1 MSDFSVTECILS
13 NMEKNQV
20 ILNVR
25 HLEKD

>member
-1 MSDFSVTECILS
+1 MSDSSVTECIL
-13 NMEKNQV
+13 NNLEKNQV